1 MGKVKKFFSDFKAFI
16 TRGNIIDMAVG
27 VIIGGAFSAIINALV
42 NAVLM
47 PLITTAIPGGLE
59 GFVTVLNHNAAL
71 PTEKTVNT
79 VSYWGITYDKDVVNV
94 MNWGT
99 LINAIINFIIIGF
112 ILFIILRMVMN
123 AKANMEHSKE
133 LANAFTKEERK
144 AMRAEGKSFKEINK
158 LAEEKIAAEKA
169 EKARLEAEAK
179 ANAVTEITLLTDIK
193 ALLEKQQ
200 SK

>member
-112 ILFIILRMVMN
+112 ILFIILRVVMN

-133 LANAFTKEERK
+133 LADAFTKEEKK

>member
-112 ILFIILRMVMN
+112 ILFIILRVVMN

-179 ANAVTEITLLTDIK
+179 AKAVTEITLLTDIK

>member
-112 ILFIILRMVMN
+112 ILFIILRVVMN

-158 LAEEKIAAEKA
+158 LAEEKVAAEKA

>member
-112 ILFIILRMVMN
+112 ILFIILRVVMN

-158 LAEEKIAAEKA
+158 LAEEKVAAEKA

-179 ANAVTEITLLTDIK
+179 AKAVTEITLLTDIK

>member
-112 ILFIILRMVMN
+112 ILFIILRVVMN

>member
-112 ILFIILRMVMN
+112 ILFIILRVVMN

-133 LANAFTKEERK
+133 LADAFTKEERK

>member
-99 LINAIINFIIIGF
+99 LINAVINFIIIGF
-112 ILFIILRMVMN
+112 ILFIILRVVMN

>member
-112 ILFIILRMVMN
+112 ILFIILRVVMN

-133 LANAFTKEERK
+133 LADAFTKEERK

-179 ANAVTEITLLTDIK
+179 AKAVTEITLLTDIK

>member
-99 LINAIINFIIIGF
+99 LINAVINFIIIGF
-112 ILFIILRMVMN
+112 ILFIILRVVMN

-179 ANAVTEITLLTDIK
+179 AKAVTEITLLTDIK

>member
-112 ILFIILRMVMN
+112 ILFIILRIVMN

-133 LANAFTKEERK
+133 LADAFTKEERK

>member
-112 ILFIILRMVMN
+112 ILFIILRVVMN

-179 ANAVTEITLLTDIK
+179 AKAVTEITLLTDIK
-193 ALLEKQQ
+193 ALLEKQ
-200 SK
+200 KYK